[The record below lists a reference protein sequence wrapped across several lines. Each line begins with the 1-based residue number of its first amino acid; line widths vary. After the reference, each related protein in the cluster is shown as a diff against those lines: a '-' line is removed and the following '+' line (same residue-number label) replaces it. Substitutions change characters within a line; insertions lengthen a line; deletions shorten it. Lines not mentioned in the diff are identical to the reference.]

1 MIEEI
6 KRQKDFINQK
16 MAEEKGLIRKGDYT
30 LYEKIERIYREG
42 LYQVLAHYFDLLQCD
57 KVVEEIHLDFGVV
70 PEERKNP
77 YQKVSPSKYFYIRNF
92 LFIEKLEKEDID
104 LLKEKDE
111 VDDTVLE
118 VVKKTYPEIIRDN
131 YRRGVYEDATTTCY
145 GAMIPKNIIDSKN
158 LVIAFHCGKN
168 ENIVRGKEFMENLK
182 AQKFFIQEFSR
193 TFERKLIGKL
203 PVLVTVLEKTYVDY
217 L

>member
-6 KRQKDFINQK
+6 KRQKDFINQQL
-16 MAEEKGLIRKGDYT
+16 AEEKGLIRKEDYT
-30 LYEKIERIYREG
+30 LYEKVECLYRKG
-42 LYQVLAHYFDLLQCD
+42 LYQVLSHYFDLLQCD
-57 KVVEEIHLDFGVV
+57 KVVEQIHLDFGVV
-70 PEERKNP
+70 PEERQNP

-104 LLKEKDE
+104 LLKEKEE
-111 VDDTVLE
+111 VDDSVLE

-131 YRRGVYEDATTTCY
+131 YRRGVYEETSTTCY
-145 GAMIPKNIIDSKN
+145 GAMIPKNIIDSRN
-158 LVIAFHCGKN
+158 LVIVFHCGKN
-168 ENIVRGKEFMENLK
+168 ENIVRGKEFIENLK

-193 TFERKLIGKL
+193 TFERKLVGKL